1 MVNRLKH
8 VARVIRVGK
17 RFCFQHEKRGLRMI
31 STKNDSCSAEL
42 PSVT

>member
-8 VARVIRVGK
+8 AAGVIRVGK
-17 RFCFQHEKRGLRMI
+17 CFCFQYEKRDLRMI

-42 PSVT
+42 PSAT

>member
-8 VARVIRVGK
+8 AAGVIRVGK
-17 RFCFQHEKRGLRMI
+17 TFCFQMKKRGLRMI